1 MRRFT
6 LTRRPGRRSKDH
18 NGRRRPTRSLPTCG
32 SSASPILRDRL
43 DPSPGPVAA
52 LVSWD
57 AGRGASAPLGAF
69 DRARPATQPPPPPG
83 LTEALPTW
91 ASAAATRRCAA
102 LAAAAGPGLSSSV
115 ASDGAWLYRIA
126 LKVVPVDEQK
136 TPWLATADLRA
147 GPRPSSSCG
156 PTRRARSRPHAPR
169 QAQAA
174 KRNAQARNAATIVG
188 SRCDRATAAAFA
200 EAGGQRRRGAR
211 RAPKDAHGQCRLL
224 AGRDVDA
231 TADDTPE
238 TRQNLGWAELVAT
251 PKHTGSR
258 RIRCICCNHLSRA
271 FERDFGSALVET
283 LFGDYESLAALLR
296 APQLKDVV
304 TLVEQPGRPDLMVRL
319 AQTETPERAQP
330 AVREALRSL
339 GLERYE
345 ATFAREDV
353 SVQTLVRMTD
363 DDLAALGLPKGPRVQ
378 ILAWASR

>member
-1 MRRFT
+1 M
-6 LTRRPGRRSKDH
+6 
-18 NGRRRPTRSLPTCG
+18 
-32 SSASPILRDRL
+32 
-43 DPSPGPVAA
+43 
-52 LVSWD
+52 VS
-57 AGRGASAPLGAF
+57 
-69 DRARPATQPPPPPG
+69 
-83 LTEALPTW
+83 
-91 ASAAATRRCAA
+91 
-102 LAAAAGPGLSSSV
+102 
-115 ASDGAWLYRIA
+115 
-126 LKVVPVDEQK
+126 
-136 TPWLATADLRA
+136 
-147 GPRPSSSCG
+147 
-156 PTRRARSRPHAPR
+156 
-169 QAQAA
+169 
-174 KRNAQARNAATIVG
+174 RN
-188 SRCDRATAAAFA
+188 F
-200 EAGGQRRRGAR
+200 
-211 RAPKDAHGQCRLL
+211 
-224 AGRDVDA
+224 DVDA

-238 TRQNLGWAELVAT
+238 TRQNLGWAELVAQLRSILAR
-251 PKHTGSR
+251 GESR
-258 RIRCICCNHLSRA
+258 GICCNHLSRA